1 MDALDLARWQF
12 AITTVYHFWF
22 VPVTIGMSAIVAGF
36 HTAYV
41 RTHDPK
47 MYKLTKFFGKLFVI
61 NFALGLVTGIVQEFQ
76 FGMNW
81 SDYSRYVGDIFGAP
95 LAFEA
100 LLAFFLESTFLGLW
114 LFGWGKLPEKLH
126 AATMWLVHI
135 GTVLSAYFILAAN
148 SFMQHPVGA
157 QYNPVTKR
165 AELTDFAA
173 VLFNKVQLVT
183 FPHVITAAYMTGGAM
198 VMAVALWHL
207 RRRRD
212 GEAGELTPAYRKA
225 VRVGAIVTLVASLGV
240 IISGDIQG
248 KIMTEVQPM
257 KMAAAEAHYD
267 TSSHA
272 PFSVLS
278 IGNLEGTEAKHLI
291 EIPGLLSYLGK
302 GDVNAEIKG
311 INDLQREYQAKYSAN
326 PLTADAK
333 TNYTPN
339 VPPTY
344 WTFRLMIGA
353 GLASMATAILA
364 LWATRRTA
372 MERDGGPA
380 AAMRARWWHWMIV
393 AAPLFPIAA
402 NSFGWIFTEVGRQ
415 PWTVFGLMT
424 TATGVSPAVSA
435 TEVAISLAVYT
446 LVYAAAAVV
455 EVKLF
460 LHYIRLGAEA
470 VPDPD
475 HHDRDEDSP
484 LVYAY

>member
-1 MDALDLARWQF
+1 
-12 AITTVYHFWF
+12 
-22 VPVTIGMSAIVAGF
+22 
-36 HTAYV
+36 
-41 RTHDPK
+41 
-47 MYKLTKFFGKLFVI
+47 
-61 NFALGLVTGIVQEFQ
+61 
-76 FGMNW
+76 
-81 SDYSRYVGDIFGAP
+81 
-95 LAFEA
+95 
-100 LLAFFLESTFLGLW
+100 
-114 LFGWGKLPEKLH
+114 
-126 AATMWLVHI
+126 
-135 GTVLSAYFILAAN
+135 
-148 SFMQHPVGA
+148 MQHPVGA

-212 GEAGELTPAYRKA
+212 GEAAELTPAYRKA

-240 IISGDIQG
+240 IVSGDIQG

-339 VPPTY
+339 VPTTY

-475 HHDRDEDSP
+475 HHSRDEDSP